1 MEIFLTIGHGCKEL
15 ATKSF
20 ILGITRVLDVPQ
32 FVVSYKAFGNKHW
45 LGKVLG
51 KVPKDSFIVTTN
63 VVGLYPSIKEQ
74 IRGTSLLKIPT
85 NDLVKL
91 AEFLL
96 KNIFLELDNEIKQ
109 QICGTAT
116 GTNFAPPYVCIYI
129 NKTEFLWSVKF
140 TYQSSKNRCILDL
153 NVILENGFITADS
166 YIFLWSFSSIW
177 LFIL

>member
-32 FVVSYKAFGNKHW
+32 FVLSYKAFGNKPW
-45 LGKVLG
+45 LGKGLG

-63 VVGLYPSIKEQ
+63 VIGLYPSIKEQ
-74 IRGTSLLKIPT
+74 IRETNLLKIPT

-96 KNIFLELDNEIKQ
+96 KNIFFELDNEIKQ
-109 QICGTAT
+109 QICRTAT

-129 NKTEFLWSVKF
+129 NKT
-140 TYQSSKNRCILDL
+140 D
-153 NVILENGFITADS
+153 
-166 YIFLWSFSSIW
+166 IF
-177 LFIL
+177 